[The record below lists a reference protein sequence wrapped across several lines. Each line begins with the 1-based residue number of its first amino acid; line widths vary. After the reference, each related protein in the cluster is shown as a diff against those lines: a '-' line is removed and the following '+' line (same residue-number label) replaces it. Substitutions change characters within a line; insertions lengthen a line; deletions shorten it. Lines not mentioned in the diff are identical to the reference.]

1 LEAKKSDSR
10 FGLVFDPKNSLASE
24 KREKMMGFWNFFRN
38 LQHQGKKK
46 TLWFQGKKEFSFS
59 SEKNPL

>member
-24 KREKMMGFWNFFRN
+24 KREKMMGFWNFFR
-38 LQHQGKKK
+38 K
-46 TLWFQGKKEFSFS
+46 
-59 SEKNPL
+59 EKNPLVSREKRIFFLV